1 MNNELNKKHNCF
13 LEIFMNE
20 ISNSRVYKLF
30 ILGELVI
37 YFIKDLLI

>member
-13 LEIFMNE
+13 LEIFMND

-30 ILGELVI
+30 ILGEFKI
-37 YFIKDLLI
+37 LLI